1 MKTNR
6 TRFNKKRVHKKR
18 NRTVRKQRGGDLD
31 ERLITNIEI
40 VRGCNPQFYPPSD
53 DKPRNINKSLQS
65 LGINTETLAIT
76 EKPEL
81 LKYYGNLLDE
91 YIEDKREIFFDIID
105 KLVLDDKIPNDEFPK
120 QNIAPTLCCMSLLEK
135 MKAINKMANEKF
147 KEYFNP
153 KNPYLS
159 KKSKKTSTKKS
170 SKSDTLDLPETSYF
184 IIDKPFLEKV
194 KEHQDLQDIKI
205 IEEFLRKYA
214 IDKPEDSSK
223 NYVDDLIRLFNT
235 RGIYPRVDETVLGT
249 MKSKIRSIN
258 EDKQKAEI
266 EREKEKQ
273 QQEDEKKRVEE
284 FERIKKKRLE
294 ELQKAEEERK
304 KQEERT
310 KEEERQKL
318 YRIIEGFT
326 ETGGLFGEARKT
338 LQYFSEN
345 EKKLIIKRLSP
356 EIGTILQ
363 DQDTNLDHLLI
374 DILHQNFKAR
384 ETYKKGLPKLDTVAK
399 DKHGSSWIV
408 AYSLLPTMENG
419 KKIIG
424 RKMYQHKLN
433 GEVRESLN

>member
-1 MKTNR
+1 MQYIANMKINR
-6 TRFNKKRVHKKR
+6 TRLNKKRVHKKR
-18 NRTVRKQRGGDLD
+18 NKTVRKQRGGDLD

-65 LGINTETLAIT
+65 LGIKTETLAIT

-105 KLVLDDKIPNDEFPK
+105 KLVLDDKIPNDESLEP
-120 QNIAPTLCCMSLLEK
+120 NIAPTLCCMSLLEK

-153 KNPYLS
+153 KNPN
-159 KKSKKTSTKKS
+159 KKS
-170 SKSDTLDLPETSYF
+170 ETSYF

-205 IEEFLRKYA
+205 IEEFLHKYA

-235 RGIYPRVDETVLGT
+235 RGIYKRVDETVLGT

-258 EDKQKAEI
+258 EDKKKAEI
-266 EREKEKQ
+266 ERENEKQ
-273 QQEDEKKRVEE
+273 QQEEKKRQ
-284 FERIKKKRLE
+284 E
-294 ELQKAEEERK
+294 ELKKVAERK
-304 KQEERT
+304 KQEELRNV
-310 KEEERQKL
+310 EELKKQEQERQKL

-374 DILHQNFKAR
+374 EILHQNWKAR

-399 DKHGSSWIV
+399 DKDGSSWIV

-419 KKIIG
+419 QKRIG

-433 GEVRESLN
+433 GQVRESLN